1 MLKHSLLMFIRSV
14 TKLGTEL
21 SYQGLNKNVLLSDLT
36 HFMTNR
42 HSSWSYLITVQMSLM
57 VQ

>member
-36 HFMTNR
+36 
-42 HSSWSYLITVQMSLM
+42 Q
-57 VQ
+57 